1 MLSRLAGFLLIYY
14 DILLHVPFQ
23 HEEYSA
29 VMVMVMVVVIV
40 MVIVMAATSVM
51 V

>member
-14 DILLHVPFQ
+14 DILLHVPFE
-23 HEEYSA
+23 HEECSA
-29 VMVMVMVVVIV
+29 VMVVVMVI
-40 MVIVMAATSVM
+40 VIVMAATSVM